1 MINFFRRIRKQLA
14 DDNKPLK
21 YARYAI
27 GEIVLVMI
35 GILLALQVNNWNE
48 FQKDRKIE
56 KEALVSLVENMKL
69 NINQTEHKIERIQS
83 ANKSGQIIFAAIKNS
98 NHTVDTLGKHFH
110 EALLNHA
117 NLLLTIGAYEA
128 LKNIGFEIIRNEIL
142 KKEIVNLHENTYLQ
156 LGRNQKW
163 GEEIRPDFDKYV
175 IDHFIMSNE
184 ENSWIPRN
192 FNEMSKDHYF
202 IGLVNIADRQRNFIE
217 ARYKETLVETKRV
230 FELIKDE
237 LGESD
242 RE

>member
-1 MINFFRRIRKQLA
+1 MINFFRKIRKKLA

-27 GEIVLVMI
+27 GEIALVMI

-56 KEALVSLVENMKL
+56 KEALVGLVENLKL
-69 NINQTEHKIERIQS
+69 NINQTEHKIARIQD

-163 GEEIRPDFDKYV
+163 GEEVRPDFDNYV
-175 IDHFIMSNE
+175 IDHFIIYE
-184 ENSWIPRN
+184 GTSWIPRN

-202 IGLVNIADRQRNFIE
+202 FGLVNIADRQRGFYEKI
-217 ARYKETLVETKRV
+217 YKETLFETKRV
-230 FELIKDE
+230 YELIKDE

-242 RE
+242 ADY

>member
-1 MINFFRRIRKQLA
+1 MIKFFRHIRQRLLTE
-14 DDNKPLK
+14 NKFSK
-21 YARYAI
+21 YLLYAV
-27 GEIVLVMI
+27 GEIALVMI

-56 KEALVSLVENMKL
+56 KEALVSLIENMKL
-69 NINQTEHKIERIQS
+69 NINQTEHRIARIQS

-117 NLLLTIGAYEA
+117 NLLLTIGAYET

-156 LGRNQKW
+156 LSRNQKW
-163 GEEIRPDFDKYV
+163 GEEVRPDFDKYV
-175 IDHFIMSNE
+175 IDHFISDGVRG
-184 ENSWIPRN
+184 WIPRN
-192 FNEMSKDHYF
+192 FYEVSKDHYF
-202 IGLVNIADRQRNFIE
+202 FGLIDIADQQRGYYEI
-217 ARYKETLVETKRV
+217 RYKEILVETKRV

-237 LGESD
+237 LGESNG
-242 RE
+242 E

>member
-56 KEALVSLVENMKL
+56 KEALVGLVENMKL
-69 NINQTEHKIERIQS
+69 NINQTEYKIARIQD

>member
-1 MINFFRRIRKQLA
+1 MINYFRKIRKKLA

-21 YARYAI
+21 YMRYAI
-27 GEIVLVMI
+27 GEIVLVVI
-35 GILLALQVNNWNE
+35 GILIALQINNWNE

-56 KEALVSLVENMKL
+56 KEALMSLVENMKL

-128 LKNIGFEIIRNEIL
+128 LKNIGFEIIRNETL
-142 KKEIVNLHENTYLQ
+142 KKEIINLHENTYLQ
-156 LGRNQKW
+156 LSRNQKW
-163 GEEIRPDFDKYV
+163 GEEVRPDFDKYV
-175 IDHFIMSNE
+175 IDHFISNGVRG
-184 ENSWIPRN
+184 WIPRN
-192 FNEMSKDHYF
+192 FNEVSKDHYF
-202 IGLVNIADRQRNFIE
+202 FGLIDIAYQQREFYEI
-217 ARYKETLVETKRV
+217 RYKETLVETKRV

-237 LGESD
+237 LAKSDGE
-242 RE
+242 

>member
-1 MINFFRRIRKQLA
+1 MINYFRKIRKKLA

-21 YARYAI
+21 YMRYAI
-27 GEIVLVMI
+27 GEIVLVVI
-35 GILLALQVNNWNE
+35 GILIALQINNWNE

-128 LKNIGFEIIRNEIL
+128 LKNIGFEIIRNETL
-142 KKEIVNLHENTYLQ
+142 KKEIINLHENTYLQ
-156 LGRNQKW
+156 LSRNQKW
-163 GEEIRPDFDKYV
+163 GEEVRPDFDKYV
-175 IDHFIMSNE
+175 IDHFISNGVRG
-184 ENSWIPRN
+184 WIPRN
-192 FNEMSKDHYF
+192 FNEVSKDHYF
-202 IGLVNIADRQRNFIE
+202 FGLIDIAYQQREFYEI
-217 ARYKETLVETKRV
+217 RYKETLVETKRV

-237 LGESD
+237 LAKSDGE
-242 RE
+242 